1 MAPVHLLLPLLTA
14 RIVGFVR
21 RLRILGLL
29 LVPLVVEVFLEVA
42 LFSLIVELLEGR
54 SEEFRCQSEQI
65 LIDFFFLTA
74 GILLSVAI
82 EGCLG
87 GWLSRFFWSSIGVS
101 TVLHLL
107 LLLFFHPLLLLFEAL
122 LMLVLVLVHH
132 IDKELNIGHVLD
144 SK

>member
-29 LVPLVVEVFLEVA
+29 LVPLVVEVLLEVA

-54 SEEFRCQSEQI
+54 CEEFRCQSEQI

-74 GILLSVAI
+74 GVLISVAI
-82 EGCLG
+82 ESRFG
-87 GWLSRFFWSSIGVS
+87 GRLSLFFWSSIGVS

-132 IDKELNIGHVLD
+132 VN
-144 SK
+144 